1 MKVGDIVVIDVD
13 APKGTD
19 GLSGFLGETG
29 MIAEI
34 APDGD
39 CWVVTADPDTTY
51 FWFSQEEL
59 RLASD
64 LECRETLTQIFKGM

>member
-1 MKVGDIVVIDVD
+1 MKVGDIVVIEVD

-19 GLSGFLGETG
+19 NISGFLGETG

-39 CWVVTADPDTTY
+39 CWVVTPNANTTY
-51 FWFSQEEL
+51 FWFSKEEL

-64 LECRETLTQIFKGM
+64 LECRATLTQIFRRM